1 MITEKQKWARRRNW
15 LIMRFMGARSIFS
28 WDNIIFMSEAIKD
41 KDTANLVIKCDKAIN
56 DLIDALR
63 KTTQN

>member
-15 LIMRFMGARSIFS
+15 LIMRLMGARSIFS